1 MFTISLVNQKGGSGK
16 STLAECL
23 AVAAFLD
30 DKASVILDIDPQG
43 SAYKWSKRRE
53 VENPPV
59 LSVTPASYED
69 EWSRV
74 KNAGADFVIFD
85 TPARLDE
92 STARAIE
99 LSDLIIIPSKATVK
113 DIERVGASGDLIAKT
128 AETPSFVV
136 LNQIRAQ
143 GDRAD
148 QARAFLEAKDLFI
161 CPFVF
166 GQRVAFE
173 DADTMGLTPQEYEP
187 SGKAAQEIKDVYQFT
202 IKTLTELTSKGQ
214 NHEQESGS
222 SKRVANAG

>member
-1 MFTISLVNQKGGSGK
+1 MLTISLVNQKGGSGK

-23 AVAAFLD
+23 AVAALLD
-30 DKASVILDIDPQG
+30 GKASVILDIDPQG

-53 VENPPV
+53 AEDPPV
-59 LSVTPASYED
+59 LSVTPANYED
-69 EWSRV
+69 EWNRV
-74 KNAGADFVIFD
+74 RKAGADFVIFD

-128 AETPSFVV
+128 SDTRSFVV
-136 LNQIRAQ
+136 LNQVRAQ
-143 GDRAD
+143 GDRTE
-148 QARAFLEAKDLFI
+148 QARAFLEAKKLFI

-173 DADTMGLTPQEYEP
+173 DADTLGLSPQEYEP

-202 IKTLTELTSKGQ
+202 IDLLTNSKNERK
-214 NHEQESGS
+214 NHDKETKS
-222 SKRVANAG
+222 S